1 MEWGEAALTH
11 ATEPEQGRQ
20 TEVVIYHTPGCGR
33 CRAAQEFFLARGYE
47 VRMLDVAGDM
57 AALRQMA
64 RKARGN
70 RSVPVIEFGQEVVVG
85 FDQAYW
91 LERLAGV
98 S

>member
-1 MEWGEAALTH
+1 LENAAKPD
-11 ATEPEQGRQ
+11 EGNRP
-20 TEVVIYHTPGCGR
+20 EVVIYSTPGCGR
-33 CRAAQEFFLARGYE
+33 CRAAQEFFLARGYS

-70 RSVPVIEFGQEVVVG
+70 RSVPVIEFGPEVMVG

-91 LERLAGV
+91 LQRLEDP